1 MKLKVGIIGGSGYTG
16 IELLR
21 LLHQHPGAEVHAIT
35 SRALQG
41 KKLYEV
47 FPNMHGM
54 SDLSYLLPDDEKLF
68 ECDVVFFATPHG
80 VAMNSAGLFLERNI
94 KVIDLGADFRITD
107 SAIWSE
113 WYNMEHTQES
123 LLNEAVYGQPEIK
136 RSAIKDARLIANP
149 GCYPTA
155 VILALKPLLENSLI
169 DPSNIIADCKSGASG
184 AGRNANQATL
194 LCEITESFKPYGVS
208 GHRHFPEIK
217 QELESI
223 SGGTIGLTFTP
234 HLVPMSRGIEATIY
248 TDLID
253 SDADILSC
261 YEKAY
266 ENEEFVKILPE
277 GVYPETRSVKSS
289 NYCQI
294 SIQYVEHS
302 NKLVIMSVIDNLGKG
317 AAGQAI
323 QSMNLMF
330 RLDEKEGLL
339 EIGLLP

>member
-155 VILALKPLLENSLI
+155 VILALKPLLENNLI

-223 SGGTIGLTFTP
+223 SGGVIGLTFTP

-266 ENEEFVKILPE
+266 ENEEFVKILP
-277 GVYPETRSVKSS
+277 
-289 NYCQI
+289 
-294 SIQYVEHS
+294 
-302 NKLVIMSVIDNLGKG
+302 
-317 AAGQAI
+317 
-323 QSMNLMF
+323 
-330 RLDEKEGLL
+330 
-339 EIGLLP
+339 

>member
-107 SAIWSE
+107 SAIWSK
-113 WYNMEHTQES
+113 WYKMEHTQES

-302 NKLVIMSVIDNLGKG
+302 NKLVIMSVIDNS
-317 AAGQAI
+317 GQGC
-323 QSMNLMF
+323 SGTGNSKYEF
-330 RLDEKEGLL
+330 NVWT
-339 EIGLLP
+339 